1 MGGKRD
7 CWRLKTMLGESGLM
21 ERELFSPEKS
31 KKKTK
36 TLRITS
42 SLSSK
47 NLTMV
52 LMAEVKRTLY

>member
-1 MGGKRD
+1 
-7 CWRLKTMLGESGLM
+7 MLGESGLM